1 MQNWLHLVDQAGN
14 YRGSQVVYPASLE
27 APRAR
32 NARFSVRKRYCVQ
45 FSMPNTPSAQK
56 YLKQS
61 TVRRLRNRQDRS
73 ALRTRLKNFRALL
86 ATSPSREDADK
97 QFALVS
103 KALDQAA
110 AKNLIHAN
118 AAARTKSRLAAL
130 QKKSCS

>member
-1 MQNWLHLVDQAGN
+1 
-14 YRGSQVVYPASLE
+14 
-27 APRAR
+27 
-32 NARFSVRKRYCVQ
+32 
-45 FSMPNTPSAQK
+45 MPNTPSAQK

-73 ALRTRLKNFRALL
+73 ALRTRLKNFRALP